1 MPSNDETSKENKKL
15 SGKQAL
21 EKEREE
27 RRAATLRANL
37 QRRKGQSRS
46 REDEASPED
55 AQKNT

>member
-1 MPSNDETSKENKKL
+1 MSSKDNTNLEDKKL

-21 EKEREE
+21 AKEREE

-46 REDEASPED
+46 RENED
-55 AQKNT
+55 NSENS